1 MKTSEILS
9 RFRSLRTLVIGDICL
24 DRWCTYDPDLAEP
37 SRETG
42 LPRVAVVST
51 ETTAGA
57 GGTVAN
63 NLAAL
68 GAGRVAVLGAIGKDG
83 FGFELKQA
91 LLRRRIESNLLVE
104 SDLVPTFTYT
114 KLLNHKTGAEDLPR
128 VDFIYTRPLPAEI
141 ESQIVQRLNTQ
152 AAGYDVIIVADQ
164 AETGAGGVVT
174 PRVRDAISELAR
186 RHSTKT
192 FWVDSRMRPELF
204 RDVIV
209 KPNEREAAEACQRVF
224 GQLDLNAL
232 RVRIG
237 TRPLIVTRGGE
248 GAEIWDENGRSLV
261 PAHRNIPNPV
271 DICGAGD
278 SFTAGGALT
287 FAVTNSAKEAA
298 RIGNLAASVTIM
310 KRGTGTA
317 TAEEILER
325 DKSNGGADAAG
336 H

>member
-9 RFRSLRTLVIGDICL
+9 RFRSLRTLVVGDICL

-42 LPRVAVVST
+42 LPRVAVLST

-63 NLAAL
+63 NLSAL

-91 LLRRRIESNLLVE
+91 LLRRRIESALLVE
-104 SDLVPTFTYT
+104 TDLMPTFTYT
-114 KLLNHKTGAEDLPR
+114 KLLNRKTGNEDLPR
-128 VDFIYTRPLPAEI
+128 VDFVYTQPLPVEI

-164 AETGAGGVVT
+164 SETNEGGVVT
-174 PRVRDAISELAR
+174 ARVREAISELAR
-186 RHSTKT
+186 RHTTKT
-192 FWVDSRMRPELF
+192 FWVDSRLRSELF

-209 KPNEREAAEACQRVF
+209 KPNEREATEACQRAF
-224 GQLDLNAL
+224 GQVDFNAL

-237 TRPLIVTRGGE
+237 VKPLIVTRGGE
-248 GAEIWDENGRSLV
+248 GAEIWDENGRSAI
-261 PAHRNIPNPV
+261 PARNIETPL

-287 FAVTNSAKEAA
+287 HSVTNSAREAA
-298 RIGNLAASVTIM
+298 RVGNLVASVTIM
-310 KRGTGTA
+310 KKGTGTA
-317 TAEEILER
+317 TPEEVLALEAR
-325 DKSNGGADAAG
+325 Q
-336 H
+336 

>member
-9 RFRSLRTLVIGDICL
+9 RFRSLRTLVVGDICL
-24 DRWCTYDPDLAEP
+24 DRWCTYDPDLAED

-42 LPRVAVVST
+42 LPRVAVIST

-63 NLAAL
+63 NLAGL
-68 GAGRVAVLGAIGKDG
+68 GAGRVALLGAIGKDG

-104 SDLVPTFTYT
+104 SDQIPTFTYT
-114 KLLNHKTGAEDLPR
+114 KLINKKTHLEDLAR
-128 VDFIYTRPLPAEI
+128 VDFVFTQPLPTEI

-164 AETGAGGVVT
+164 AETEWGGVVT
-174 PRVRDAISELAR
+174 PRVREAISELAR

-192 FWVDSRMRPELF
+192 FWVDSRLRTELF
-204 RDVIV
+204 RDVVV
-209 KPNEREAAEACQRVF
+209 KPNEREATEACMRAF
-224 GQLDLNAL
+224 GKVDFNAL
-232 RVRIG
+232 RVRVG
-237 TRPLIVTRGGE
+237 VKPLIVTRGGE
-248 GAEIWDENGRSLV
+248 GAEIWDENGRSTV
-261 PAHRNIPNPV
+261 EAKNIENPV

-287 FAVTNSAKEAA
+287 YSVTNSAREAS
-298 RIGNLAASVTIM
+298 RVGNLVASVTIM
-310 KRGTGTA
+310 MKGTGVA
-317 TAEEILER
+317 TAEDVLATESR
-325 DKSNGGADAAG
+325 QSA
-336 H
+336 

>member
-9 RFRSLRTLVIGDICL
+9 RFRSMRTLVVGDICL
-24 DRWCTYDPDLAEP
+24 DRWCNYNPDLSEP

-42 LPRVAVVST
+42 IPRVAVFST
-51 ETTAGA
+51 EITAGA

-63 NLAAL
+63 NLGAL

-104 SDLVPTFTYT
+104 TDLMPTFTYS
-114 KLLNHKTGAEDLPR
+114 KLLNGKTGAEDLAR
-128 VDFIYTRPLPAEI
+128 VDFVFTQPIPTEV

-164 AETGAGGVVT
+164 AETNAGGVVT

-209 KPNEREAAEACQRVF
+209 KPNEREATEACQRAF
-224 GQLDLNAL
+224 GQVDFNAL
-232 RVRIG
+232 RVLIG
-237 TRPLIVTRGGE
+237 GKPLIVTRGGE
-248 GAEIWDENGRSLV
+248 GAEIWDENGRSTVNAL
-261 PAHRNIPNPV
+261 NIAQPV

-278 SFTAGGALT
+278 SFSAGGAL
-287 FAVTNSAKEAA
+287 AYSVTNSAKEAA
-298 RIGNLAASVTIM
+298 RVGNLVAAVTIM

-317 TAEEILER
+317 SAEEVLALE
-325 DKSNGGADAAG
+325 AAREKK
-336 H
+336 

>member
-9 RFRSLRTLVIGDICL
+9 RFRSLRTLVVGDICL

-42 LPRVAVVST
+42 LPRVAVLST

-63 NLAAL
+63 NLSAL

-91 LLRRRIESNLLVE
+91 LLRRRIESALLVE
-104 SDLVPTFTYT
+104 TDLMPTFTYT
-114 KLLNHKTGAEDLPR
+114 KLLNRKTGNEDLPR
-128 VDFIYTRPLPAEI
+128 VDFVYTQRLPVEI

-164 AETGAGGVVT
+164 SETDEGGVVT
-174 PRVRDAISELAR
+174 ARVREAISELAR
-186 RHSTKT
+186 RHTTKT
-192 FWVDSRMRPELF
+192 FWVDSRLRSELF

-209 KPNEREAAEACQRVF
+209 KPNEREATEACQRAF
-224 GQLDLNAL
+224 GQVDFNAL

-237 TRPLIVTRGGE
+237 VKPLIVTRGGE
-248 GAEIWDENGRSLV
+248 GAEIWDENGRSTV
-261 PAHRNIPNPV
+261 PARHIETPL

-287 FAVTNSAKEAA
+287 HSVTNSAREAA
-298 RIGNLAASVTIM
+298 RVGNLVASVTIM
-310 KRGTGTA
+310 KKGTGTA
-317 TAEEILER
+317 TPEETLALEAR
-325 DKSNGGADAAG
+325 Q
-336 H
+336 

>member
-1 MKTSEILS
+1 MKTSEIFS
-9 RFRSLRTLVIGDICL
+9 RFRSLRTLVVGDICL
-24 DRWCTYDPDLAEP
+24 DRWCTYDPALAEP

-42 LPRVAVVST
+42 LSRIAVIST

-63 NLAAL
+63 NLAGL

-83 FGFELKQA
+83 YGFELKQA

-104 SDLVPTFTYT
+104 SDTVPTFTYT
-114 KLLNHKTGAEDLPR
+114 KLINQKTGVEDLAR
-128 VDFIYTRPLPAEI
+128 VDAVYKRPLPAEI
-141 ESQIVQRLNTQ
+141 ESQIVQRLSTQ

-164 AETGAGGVVT
+164 SETEFGGVIT
-174 PRVRDAISELAR
+174 QRVRDAISELAR

-209 KPNEREAAEACQRVF
+209 KPNEREAIEACQRAF
-224 GQLDLNAL
+224 GQVDFNAL

-237 TRPLIVTRGGE
+237 GKPLIVTRGGD
-248 GAEIWDENGRSLV
+248 GAEIWDENGRSPV
-261 PAHRNIPNPV
+261 PAPRKIEDPV

-287 FAVTNSAKEAA
+287 HSVTNSAREAS
-298 RIGNLAASVTIM
+298 RVGNLVAAVTIM
-310 KRGTGTA
+310 KKGTGVA
-317 TAEEILER
+317 TPEEVLATEA
-325 DKSNGGADAAG
+325 KLA
-336 H
+336 

>member
-24 DRWCTYDPDLAEP
+24 DRWCTYEPDLAEP

-42 LPRVAVVST
+42 LARVAVVST
-51 ETTAGA
+51 QTTAGA

-63 NLAAL
+63 NLQAL
-68 GAGRVAVLGAIGKDG
+68 GAGRVTVLGVIGKDG
-83 FGFELKQA
+83 FGFELKQT
-91 LLRRRIESNLLVE
+91 LQKRRIEFNFLIETDLL
-104 SDLVPTFTYT
+104 PTFTYT
-114 KLLNHKTGAEDLPR
+114 KLINSKTGVEDLPR
-128 VDFIYTRPLPAEI
+128 TDFVYTKPLPVEI

-152 AAGYDVIIVADQ
+152 AAGYDVVIVADQ
-164 AETGAGGVVT
+164 AETDAGGVIT
-174 PRVRDAISELAR
+174 PRVREAISELAR

-192 FWVDSRMRPELF
+192 FWVDSRRRPELF

-209 KPNEREAAEACQRVF
+209 KPNEREAAEACLRAF
-224 GQLDLNAL
+224 GQVDLNAL
-232 RVRIG
+232 RVSVG
-237 TRPLIVTRGGE
+237 SKPLIVTRGGE

-261 PAHRNIPNPV
+261 PAPRNIAQPV

-310 KRGTGTA
+310 KPGTGTV
-317 TAEEILER
+317 TPEEILER
-325 DKSNGGADAAG
+325 DEANQ
-336 H
+336 